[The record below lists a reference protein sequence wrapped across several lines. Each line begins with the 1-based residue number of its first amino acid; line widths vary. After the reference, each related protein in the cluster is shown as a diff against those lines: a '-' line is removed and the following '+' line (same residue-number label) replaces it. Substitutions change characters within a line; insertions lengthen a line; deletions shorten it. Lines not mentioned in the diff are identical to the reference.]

1 MFGNILVVDD
11 DPVILESIAL
21 LLKYESSQ
29 VDTLINP
36 QQINDYLDKT
46 SYELILLDMNFSPGK
61 SSGSE
66 GIYWLKKVLKSD
78 PDAIVLMIT
87 AFADIKLAVEA
98 MKQGATDF
106 IQKPWTGE
114 KLIATLKA
122 AQQIKLSQQR
132 IKSLEFSNRSLR
144 ENMSRFYPEIIGD
157 SEPLKKLLKEIEKVA
172 KTDANVLITGENG
185 TGKEL
190 FARQLHLLS
199 KRKNEIFLNI
209 DLGAIS
215 DSLFESELFG
225 HKKGSFTDAKEN
237 RVGRFE
243 AANGGT
249 LFLDEIGNLP
259 ISSQARLL
267 HVVQNHEIIKIGTN
281 RSTKIDVRFI
291 SATNKDL
298 FELIEKG
305 LFREDLLYRIRTVHI
320 EVPALRDRGQ
330 DIIVLTN
337 YFLNKYATKY
347 EKDDLTINKQAYQ
360 KLLNY
365 SWPGNVRE
373 LEHVIENA
381 VVLSE
386 TKVLSND
393 DFPLRTHQNL
403 SDEDLNLVE
412 VEKKIILKALDKHKG
427 NYTYAAN
434 ELGISR
440 TTLYLKLKRYDL

>member
-11 DPVILESIAL
+11 DPVVLESIEL
-21 LLKYESSQ
+21 LLKYESSR

-36 QQINDYLDKT
+36 QQINDYLDKS

-122 AQQIKLSQQR
+122 AQQIKLSQQK

-144 ENMSRFYPEIIGD
+144 EDMNRFYPEIIGE
-157 SEPLKKLLKEIEKVA
+157 SEPLKKLLKEIGKVA
-172 KTDANVLITGENG
+172 KTDANVLMSGENG

-199 KRKNEIFLNI
+199 KRKNKIFLNV

-225 HKKGSFTDAKEN
+225 HKKGAFTDAKEE
-237 RVGRFE
+237 RIGRFE
-243 AANGGT
+243 AADGGT
-249 LFLDEIGNLP
+249 LFLDEVANL
-259 ISSQARLL
+259 SVTSQAKLL
-267 HVVQNHEIIKIGTN
+267 TVLQNREITRIGSNKSIKIDI
-281 RSTKIDVRFI
+281 RLV
-291 SATNKDL
+291 SATNKNL

-320 EVPALRDRGQ
+320 EVPALRERRE
-330 DIIVLTN
+330 DIIVLTIA
-337 YFLNKYATKY
+337 F
-347 EKDDLTINKQAYQ
+347 
-360 KLLNY
+360 
-365 SWPGNVRE
+365 
-373 LEHVIENA
+373 
-381 VVLSE
+381 
-386 TKVLSND
+386 
-393 DFPLRTHQNL
+393 
-403 SDEDLNLVE
+403 
-412 VEKKIILKALDKHKG
+412 
-427 NYTYAAN
+427 
-434 ELGISR
+434 
-440 TTLYLKLKRYDL
+440 